1 MMPCQSQT
9 YFAPKFYPGSTQEET
24 EEQKQIAEV
33 LDQSLWNGLITDK
46 TIVAVE
52 MIPDGNTSAVYKLMD
67 DSGDAIVL
75 KTGWSTAWSHDVL
88 AAEAVFLERWRSCG
102 VNTPVVIDFKVL
114 EGTVKMP
121 VLLMEYVAG
130 ESMGGL
136 LDQPKSAS
144 DGVER
149 VMGTLQ
155 ARMHTAKATGY
166 GGAGDGNIH
175 VDGGNV
181 RGRFSSLRECLAG
194 EGLEEKI
201 RLGIQ
206 NEQIDERDRPA
217 IERAVAL
224 LDSHA
229 SCIGPSLTHNDFHFN
244 NLFCDP
250 SRRFPYVVIDPTP
263 ALTHPYLCLAFN
275 LILDEMHNGFA
286 SDHRLAGYSEVT
298 TIVPKVLAAAAVV
311 KSCLMFPSWGK
322 DRESAY
328 ARNLLALYR
337 RTLNAV

>member
-1 MMPCQSQT
+1 MQHLNQAW
-9 YFAPKFYPGSTQEET
+9 FAPKFYPGSTQEET
-24 EEQKQIAEV
+24 EEQKQITDV
-33 LDQSLWNGLITDK
+33 LNQSLLSHSITDK
-46 TIVAVE
+46 TIAAIE
-52 MIPDGNTSAVYKLMD
+52 LIPDGNTSAVYKIVD
-67 DSGDAIVL
+67 ESGDAIIL
-75 KTGWSTAWSHDVL
+75 KTGWSTAWGADIL
-88 AAEAVFLERWRSCG
+88 AAEAIFLDRWRSCG
-102 VNTPVVIDFKVL
+102 VNTPVVISSKVL
-114 EGTVKMP
+114 QGTIKVP

-130 ESMGGL
+130 QSMGGL
-136 LDQPKSAS
+136 LDQPKAAS

-149 VMGTLQ
+149 VMGTVQ

-166 GGAGDGNIH
+166 GGAGDGNVQ

-181 RGRFSSLRECLAG
+181 FGRFSSLRECLAG

-206 NEQIDERDRPA
+206 NEQIEERDRPA
-217 IERAVAL
+217 IERAIAL

-229 SCIGPSLTHNDFHFN
+229 SCTRPSLTHNDFHFR
-244 NLFCDP
+244 NLFYDP
-250 SRRFPYVVIDPTP
+250 SRPFPYVVIDPTP

-298 TIVPKVLAAAAVV
+298 TIVPDVLTAATVV

-322 DRESAY
+322 NRESAY
-328 ARNLLALYR
+328 ARNLLGLYR
-337 RTLNAV
+337 RTLNTI

>member
-1 MMPCQSQT
+1 MMPCQTQT

-33 LDQSLWNGLITDK
+33 LDQSLWHGLITDK

-52 MIPDGNTSAVYKLMD
+52 VIPDGNTSAVYKLMD
-67 DSGDAIVL
+67 DGGDAIVL

-102 VNTPVVIDFKVL
+102 VNTP
-114 EGTVKMP
+114 
-121 VLLMEYVAG
+121 
-130 ESMGGL
+130 
-136 LDQPKSAS
+136 
-144 DGVER
+144 
-149 VMGTLQ
+149 
-155 ARMHTAKATGY
+155 
-166 GGAGDGNIH
+166 
-175 VDGGNV
+175 
-181 RGRFSSLRECLAG
+181 
-194 EGLEEKI
+194 
-201 RLGIQ
+201 
-206 NEQIDERDRPA
+206 
-217 IERAVAL
+217 
-224 LDSHA
+224 
-229 SCIGPSLTHNDFHFN
+229 
-244 NLFCDP
+244 
-250 SRRFPYVVIDPTP
+250 VVIDPTP